1 MCDWSS
7 LPAGELGPVPFFG
20 LKKDGLS
27 CAVQPTGLLLC
38 GDGSTPSTVFAEVG
52 RQLNEVQFGRRDETT
67 RVERLQP
74 CYWYED
80 YGQTLCRQPMTDQ
93 TTTPVMLDAL
103 RTDGIC
109 TFGGGS
115 YTSAPTPS
123 VPDNIEDAVDLRL
136 ILYTLLTDENNVQQ
150 HQTILAKVPVGEDL
164 VLETYLSDSAHNGVL
179 QWQTTDKLVEPSLF
193 QHQLSLVRDEEFNGL
208 AVLTMA
214 VMPGSGDTRS
224 FEVKGSFPVGGTAR
238 LVRRHV
244 VRRMDVTPDA
254 PPDFDITNL
263 ITVAQEYVDLQ
274 TEVDEA
280 NKTLRDTWIAGLR
293 QIVSS
298 DIENDF
304 QREYIAQ
311 TLHANMS
318 ELYYSNELL
327 VRYGLRET
335 STTGHECSHEVHRL
349 HMSPILYG
357 ACRDYT
363 APVVDTN
370 GPVRT
375 PRFVDG
381 EDFVMP
387 IPPSAMQSDAFAQ
400 GTMPDVYTPPRRP
413 QTVESDYEVQ
423 QDHDV
428 AYVVNNVPDFE
439 LLETLCVV
447 LQGFPC
453 NRTNMEE
460 MLKLPWGEVVDHFGN
475 KTLVSSVGRWITQR
489 LFNGEPA
496 RSVADSPQ
504 FDLSMVDAVVR
515 DWEVVA
521 FDYDSTP
528 SGDEVITAREIQ
540 GLMQVFFPNETWRW
554 PNPVLV
560 VDDIFYIFTAPIL
573 DAGRRIESWPQVMD
587 LSDEQRVLHIKT
599 GIIFNTLRYNVLDAS
614 KTVIMDDGQLALVWV
629 GGDSSQQTQTTRRV
643 AIGRLLALVTKGMFP
658 EGPQCLLTE
667 WNDCLCNRTNSI
679 NNAIGDNCTTPE
691 STFLLVNQGEQ
702 NMYIPN
708 RSFEMCDATAHQE
721 LLVSN
726 REGKRGGPVNVM
738 MLVLHRLYPDL
749 YAKFLTFLSCRS
761 VVDENP
767 KTMMMTSRPSKGLRR
782 PVVVHTARDDVC
794 AELSEWN
801 LGQNWELS
809 AMENSLY
816 ITSCQLVEDQASHN
830 VLRLVY
836 RGLASETLRQDVCQR
851 WGAFKTPWN
860 AAPNFDSYAT
870 AHEYRVAQGLRVA
883 ATDASGDWLQA
894 GVDSTMSVLP
904 VRVHV
909 HTDTVDLTLPEN
921 TASVH
926 ENQTLYEWFAMFDH
940 TKDAHT
946 FRINPVAQNHVYQY
960 TGFEQPLL
968 TPARDVVS
976 TTSTSYAVIQP
987 NNVPPDHRFLDKWK
1001 RPFQMLT
1008 QSMNTIDQP
1017 EVEAQWLTPGRNH
1030 LPPSQR
1036 QAAISRSR
1044 FDISPD
1050 FLAWRWNA
1058 RAMASDTDS
1067 AEDIGRRIIHAEEG
1081 VAHLTRVATGQCGM
1095 VMERENAH
1103 VTSSPTLQWTRDEDG
1118 RTYQIDK
1125 NFNDPDHVLYVFRD

>member
-38 GDGSTPSTVFAEVG
+38 GDASTPSTVFAEVG
-52 RQLNEVQFGRRDETT
+52 QQLNEVRFGRRGETT
-67 RVERLQP
+67 QVERLQP

-80 YGQTLCRQPMTDQ
+80 HGQTLCRQPMTDQ

-109 TFGGGS
+109 TFAGGS

-123 VPDNIEDAVDLRL
+123 VPDNVEDAVDLRL
-136 ILYTLLTDENNVQQ
+136 ILYTLLTDENNIQQ
-150 HQTILAKVPVGEDL
+150 HQTILAKVPVDEDL

-179 QWQTTDKLVEPSLF
+179 DWQTTDKLVEPSHF
-193 QHQLSLVRDEEFNGL
+193 QEQLTLVRDEDFNGL

-224 FEVKGSFPVGGTAR
+224 FEVKGLFPDDGIAR

-254 PPDFDITNL
+254 PPDFNITKL

-274 TEVDEA
+274 KAVDEA
-280 NKTLRDTWIAGLR
+280 NKTLRDTWIEGLR
-293 QIVSS
+293 HIGYD
-298 DIENDF
+298 DIENDS
-304 QREYIAQ
+304 QRQYIVQ

-318 ELYYSNELL
+318 VLYQKNEDS
-327 VRYGLRET
+327 VRHGLRVA

-363 APVVDTN
+363 APVVDSD

-375 PRFVDG
+375 PRSVRG
-381 EDFVMP
+381 EDFVIP

-400 GTMPDVYTPPRRP
+400 GTMPDVYTPPRRS
-413 QTVESDYEVQ
+413 QAVGSDFEVQ

-428 AYVVNNVPDFE
+428 AFVVDNVPNFE

-447 LQGFPC
+447 RQGFPC

-460 MLKLPWGEVVDHFGN
+460 MLKRAWGGLSTDHLGFTS
-475 KTLVSSVGRWITQR
+475 KMSSVGRWITQR
-489 LFNGEPA
+489 LFYGEPA
-496 RSVADSPQ
+496 RSDSDSPS
-504 FDLSMVDAVVR
+504 FDLSMVDAFVR
-515 DWEVVA
+515 DWEINT
-521 FDYDSTP
+521 YGYNKTP
-528 SGDEVITAREIQ
+528 SGNEVITAQEIQ
-540 GLMQVFFPNETWRW
+540 ILMQDFFPNETWSW
-554 PNPVLV
+554 PDPVT
-560 VDDIFYIFTAPIL
+560 FTRPIMN
-573 DAGRRIESWPQVMD
+573 DGRIESWLEVTD
-587 LSDEQRVLHIKT
+587 LPEDQRPDRIKT
-599 GIIFNTLRYNVLDAS
+599 GLMFNTLRYNVLDS
-614 KTVIMDDGQLALVWV
+614 PVTVTQDEAPFETFLVWV
-629 GGDSSQQTQTTRRV
+629 GTARHISSDPNRYKTTRRQ
-643 AIGRLLALVTKGMFP
+643 ALGRLLAFVSKAMFP
-658 EGPQCLLTE
+658 EGPECFLTSFNE
-667 WNDCLCNRTNSI
+667 PCLCLRENSI
-679 NNAIGDNCTTPE
+679 DVDIGCNVGVE
-691 STFLLVNQGEQ
+691 STFLLENQGEW
-702 NMYIPN
+702 NMLIPN
-708 RSFEMCDATAHQE
+708 PTFAMCDATAHQE
-721 LLVSN
+721 LLMSN
-726 REGKRGGPVNVM
+726 RNGKRGGPMNVM
-738 MLVLHRLYPDL
+738 MLVLQRLYPNL
-749 YAKFLTFLSCRS
+749 YAQFLTFLSCRS
-761 VVDENP
+761 VVDETP
-767 KTMMMTSRPSKGLRR
+767 EDPLVFTTEPSKGLRR

-801 LGQNWELS
+801 LGQNWEVS
-809 AMENSLY
+809 AKENSVY
-816 ITSCQLVEDQASHN
+816 VTSCQLVEAVASHD
-830 VLRLVY
+830 VLQLVHL
-836 RGLASETLRQDVCQR
+836 GLASETLQQDVCQR
-851 WGAFKTPWN
+851 WGAFKSPSN
-860 AAPNFDSYAT
+860 ALYFDPYAT
-870 AHEYRVAQGLRVA
+870 ALKYQLAQGLRL
-883 ATDASGDWLQA
+883 ASGDEA
-894 GVDSTMSVLP
+894 GVDSTISVLP
-904 VRVHV
+904 VKVHV
-909 HTDTVDLTLPEN
+909 HTDTVDLTHPEN

-926 ENQTLYEWFAMFDH
+926 KNQTLYEWFAMFDH

-960 TGFEQPLL
+960 TGFGQPLL

-976 TTSTSYAVIQP
+976 TPSTLYDVIKP
-987 NNVPPDHRFLDKWK
+987 NNVPSDHKFLDKWK
-1001 RPFQMLT
+1001 QPFQRWI
-1008 QSMNTIDQP
+1008 QSSEEPIR
-1017 EVEAQWLTPGRNH
+1017 VEAQWLTPRRNH

-1036 QAAISRSR
+1036 QAAISESR

-1067 AEDIGRRIIHAEEG
+1067 AEDIGRRIETAEWG
-1081 VAHLTRVATGQCGM
+1081 VAHLTRVATGQCGLM
-1095 VMERENAH
+1095 MDREDAH

-1125 NFNDPDHVLYVFRD
+1125 NFSDPDHVLYVFRD